1 MTKGKLSAAE
11 RERLVASSLR
21 EKERKQVAYRK
32 AKAVLQQRGLAK
44 IEKSVPVAN
53 VEDIR
58 RMAAE
63 LVEFHACG
71 MQLEIRIV
79 TVLEEAA
86 PFEVTSPVEIAPSIS
101 DVPGPVVR
109 GLGAKRRKH
118 GQNERYRERKRA
130 KGFKRLA
137 FTVPA
142 SAADWLS
149 AMISQII
156 FGYTNAML
164 PIIEVSGKR
173 MANPVSPASASQIPP
188 ALSQDWTLGK
198 PRPASS
204 ETSEQ
209 SALFDDIQAFVWLM
223 KRQEDPTTGFAA
235 KEGDPLL

>member
-1 MTKGKLSAAE
+1 MTKGKLSAVE
-11 RERLVASSLR
+11 KERLVASSLR
-21 EKERKQVAYRK
+21 EKERKQAAYRQ

-53 VEDIR
+53 VEAIR
-58 RMAAE
+58 RMAAD
-63 LVEFHACG
+63 LVELHTQG

-86 PFEVTSPVEIAPSIS
+86 PFEVTSPVVIAPSIS
-101 DVPGPVVR
+101 DVPEPVVR
-109 GLGAKRRKH
+109 GQGAKHRKR

-130 KGFKRLA
+130 KGLKRLA

-173 MANPVSPASASQIPP
+173 MAKPVSPASASQIPP
-188 ALSQDWTLGK
+188 ALSQDWTVGK
-198 PRPASS
+198 PRSASS
-204 ETSEQ
+204 ETSAQ
-209 SALFDDIQAFVWLM
+209 SDLFDDIQAAM
-223 KRQEDPTTGFAA
+223 R
-235 KEGDPLL
+235 LLKPQG